1 MVAIIQA
8 IDPFLYP
15 NDLEEFKVLMADL
28 LSYTNHE
35 DVLEA
40 FENVFVQNPE
50 YWSQLTPGLLT
61 NTEYLGSQY
70 PSVRDV
76 PQSGCSTITLF
87 DICNVALL
95 SAVL

>member
-1 MVAIIQA
+1 MIFWNYYLANANQDLMVAIIQA

-40 FENVFVQNPE
+40 FENVFVQHPE

-76 PQSGCSTITLF
+76 PL
-87 DICNVALL
+87 
-95 SAVL
+95 

>member
-1 MVAIIQA
+1 MPMLLETEPNVQDDFLELLSCNANPDIMTAIVQG

-40 FENVFVQNPE
+40 FENVFV
-50 YWSQLTPGLLT
+50 
-61 NTEYLGSQY
+61 
-70 PSVRDV
+70 
-76 PQSGCSTITLF
+76 
-87 DICNVALL
+87 
-95 SAVL
+95 